1 MTIKELKNNILSALY
16 GRFKD
21 NKIGAIQLSEL
32 CNEHGLIYDSKSQLS
47 SAAHSLKDSGLIN
60 VTFFTDGDGIIMGLT
75 ANGIEYVEENILTHE
90 DLIVDGLNDTSKMV
104 ENGTL
109 KIDNGESET
118 APQNIVK
125 PQKAYEPKENVKII
139 KDIDVDPC
147 FSVTDITDCFIS
159 QLSCCIPTTRREYTA
174 YSESSIPRQVLEELL
189 RLGIKV

>member
-1 MTIKELKNNILSALY
+1 MTIKELKNNILCALY

-125 PQKAYEPKENVKII
+125 PQKAYEPNENVKII
-139 KDIDVDPC
+139 LVD
-147 FSVTDITDCFIS
+147 D
-159 QLSCCIPTTRREYTA
+159 
-174 YSESSIPRQVLEELL
+174 
-189 RLGIKV
+189 KN